1 MDGRQENI
9 EWMDDKKGWIDFDVE
24 HHFLLDFVMALHTS
38 IFSFQVSFLVGPTH
52 FHHSWTTHWNVKYSS
67 WHFTHMNDHLLAL
80 LHGTCTLNW
89 HFYCNKMTKLQGE
102 FTPFSTTKSD
112 VKQWQNTL
120 YTLAEC
126 RRINDTLLLKSH
138 SKDDNVLIHGMFIH
152 WHTQVKPS
160 VDFAK
165 IRKLAPVQA
174 VMRNYML
181 TLKVIG
187 THVKKMLQVQF
198 CLAGNG
204 TFISINSL
212 F

>member
-1 MDGRQENI
+1 MDGWKAQN
-9 EWMDDKKGWIDFDVE
+9 GWIDLNVE

-52 FHHSWTTHWNVKYSS
+52 FHHFWTTHWNVQYSS
-67 WHFTHMNDHLLAL
+67 RHSTHMNDHLLAL
-80 LHGTCTLNW
+80 LHDSCTVKW
-89 HFYCNKMTKLQGE
+89 HFYCYKMTKLQGE
-102 FTPFSTTKSD
+102 FAPFSTTKSD
-112 VKQWQNTL
+112 VKQWHNTH
-120 YTLAEC
+120 YKLAEC
-126 RRINDTLLLKSH
+126 RWTNYTLALKKVIQKTTMYSY
-138 SKDDNVLIHGMFIH
+138 MACRR
-152 WHTQVKPS
+152 QVKPS

-165 IRKLAPVQA
+165 MHKLAPIQA

-181 TLKVIG
+181 TLKVIS